1 MHWYFLIISALIDAV
16 YGIAIYHSKGFTVV
30 KPAAL
35 AVLSAILT
43 SYFLA
48 LAMKSIP
55 AGVSFMVWSGVASLG
70 VVLYGIIVL
79 QESACIARLSMM
91 LLIIIGVG
99 GLKLMES
106 T

>member
-1 MHWYFLIISALIDAV
+1 MHWYFLIVSALIDTV
-16 YGIAIYHSKGFTVV
+16 YGIAIYHSKGFTQVR
-30 KPAAL
+30 PAAL

-48 LAMKSIP
+48 LAMRAIP

-70 VVLYGIIVL
+70 VALYGIIIL
-79 QESACIARLSMM
+79 QESVSIARLSMM

-99 GLKLMES
+99 GLKLMEP